1 MRMYSNLKDLFG
13 RINMYQCLEVRFKYS
28 LEILI
33 VFCLPSMASLTLQQS
48 TFLPVPYWAQTVAMI
63 C

>member
-1 MRMYSNLKDLFG
+1 MRVYSNLKDLFG

-33 VFCLPSMASLTLQQS
+33 VFCLPSMASLTLHYS

>member
-1 MRMYSNLKDLFG
+1 MRMYSNLKDLCG
-13 RINMYQCLEVRFKYS
+13 RLNMYQCLEVRFKYS

-33 VFCLPSMASLTLQQS
+33 VFSLPSMASLTLHS
-48 TFLPVPYWAQTVAMI
+48 TFLPVPYCAQTVAMM